1 MSDLIWEENSSRRLV
16 SAASPAAT
24 FGVFKIVYDGTLYWP
39 SWSKESSV
47 DLVSLKAEAQSVH
60 ESYK

>member
-16 SAASPAAT
+16 SAAAT
-24 FGVFKIVYDGTLYWP
+24 FGVFKIVYDGTSYWP

-47 DLVSLKAEAQSVH
+47 DLESLKAEAQSVH